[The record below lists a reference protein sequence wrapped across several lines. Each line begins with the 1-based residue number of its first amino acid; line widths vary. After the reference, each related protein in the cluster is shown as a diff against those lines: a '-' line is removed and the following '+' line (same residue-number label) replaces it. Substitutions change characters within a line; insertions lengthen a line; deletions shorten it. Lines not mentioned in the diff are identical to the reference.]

1 MTKNVNKIM
10 AFASC
15 GLLLLLTAIVVKL
28 MVGVDSLPVLFFL
41 LCFVMSVVAFLC
53 YNITKRRMDGA
64 SWSALFVSKPCFDV
78 LMLMAFVPAYAEDK
92 QEEVWWPVAAAVFTW
107 CSFDLLRH
115 ALAQLTAWRE
125 KRMLSRHENESCT
138 ADASRSNA
146 DYSIDMYYSLRFN
159 VGTMMFYLF
168 LCLLLNL
175 LCFVVGFNYLEF
187 FYRLLFGF
195 PLIFI
200 FQYLILKIKADGSKL
215 FVSDPFRAFKVY
227 RINVNEIESVTVSRT
242 LLGCRLTF
250 CYGYGK
256 KAVAYPADLND
267 VTAYLKRYRIAVDY
281 DDKKQ

>member
-1 MTKNVNKIM
+1 
-10 AFASC
+10 
-15 GLLLLLTAIVVKL
+15 
-28 MVGVDSLPVLFFL
+28 
-41 LCFVMSVVAFLC
+41 
-53 YNITKRRMDGA
+53 
-64 SWSALFVSKPCFDV
+64 
-78 LMLMAFVPAYAEDK
+78 
-92 QEEVWWPVAAAVFTW
+92 
-107 CSFDLLRH
+107 
-115 ALAQLTAWRE
+115 
-125 KRMLSRHENESCT
+125 
-138 ADASRSNA
+138 
-146 DYSIDMYYSLRFN
+146 MYYSLRFN

-175 LCFVVGFNYLEF
+175 LCFVLGFNYLEF